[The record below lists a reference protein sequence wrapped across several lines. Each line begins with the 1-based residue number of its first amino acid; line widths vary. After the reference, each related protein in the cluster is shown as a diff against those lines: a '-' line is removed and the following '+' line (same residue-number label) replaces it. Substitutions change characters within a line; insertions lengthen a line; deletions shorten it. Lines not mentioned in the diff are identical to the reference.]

1 MLQAT
6 EQRFPFSPWRKLWW
20 GRLAPWSPWRSTV
33 EQISSF
39 RPGRTP
45 HQIRWVTEGG
55 CDPMESPCWSRFA
68 GRACDPVGDPHWSI
82 LFLKDCTP
90 WKGSMLELFMKN
102 CSPWEGRTLEQF
114 MENSLLWE
122 GPHAG
127 AGAEC
132 EESSPWRGRS
142 GSNDVWWTDC
152 KPHSPSFCATRG
164 RRERNFLGIRG
175 RWYFFWIC
183 FYFPL
188 SYSDLIGNKLN

>member
-1 MLQAT
+1 
-6 EQRFPFSPWRKLWW
+6 
-20 GRLAPWSPWRSTV
+20 
-33 EQISSF
+33 
-39 RPGRTP
+39 
-45 HQIRWVTEGG
+45 
-55 CDPMESPCWSRFA
+55 MESPCWSRFA

-132 EESSPWRGRS
+132 EESSP
-142 GSNDVWWTDC
+142 
-152 KPHSPSFCATRG
+152 
-164 RRERNFLGIRG
+164 
-175 RWYFFWIC
+175 
-183 FYFPL
+183 
-188 SYSDLIGNKLN
+188 